1 MRDGCVTGEYSAI
14 FPVMKFVRR
23 SRFPALVL
31 QMALGFALFLP
42 ELGHDAAHERSGRHA
57 EAQHSHDHG
66 HDHVSATDLG
76 HSHPRVTSG
85 EAADAH
91 PHSVLQLSRPIK
103 PPTAFVVVTLA
114 AIELIPVVTEPS
126 LHPPAAYDPLPL
138 AGRSHAPPP
147 PSRAPPIL

>member
-1 MRDGCVTGEYSAI
+1 
-14 FPVMKFVRR
+14 MKVARR
-23 SRFPALVL
+23 SRLPALVL

-42 ELGHDAAHERSGRHA
+42 ELGHDAAHERSEGHA

-66 HDHVSATDLG
+66 HDHVLAPDLG

-91 PHSVLQLSRPIK
+91 PHFVLQLSPPTK
-103 PPTAFVVVTLA
+103 APTAFVVVTLA

-126 LHPPAAYDPLPL
+126 LHPSAAYDPLPL
-138 AGRSHAPPP
+138 AGRSHAPRP
-147 PSRAPPIL
+147 PSRAPPIV